1 MLMKIIYLLLLVF
14 GSSMAVGQ
22 MQFLG
27 FDHNYCPDAMSINY
41 TYSNWFNQLSEE
53 GGFKV
58 YRDGVEVYSSS
69 ASLPN
74 TPTCVDLKFVNDG
87 VGFMVLRTPLGQHRL
102 YRTEDYGQ
110 TWQDVLDSNGPPF
123 YAGMYIINDWTAYMV
138 TYYFSDFQKQ
148 VDLARGST
156 IPSNRDAHF
165 INDNMVST
173 DIYKTDSLLNDDRCG
188 ADSLHFSFLYNGD
201 TVNYHINFEVIN
213 ASVLESKNAYEPFFV
228 YPNPA
233 RTLFSLRLP
242 EGNVV
247 KSLRLINLAGAEVAT
262 FDAQQIQNNAFFIG
276 DVLPGLYVLQTQ
288 TLQGLYQSKITIE

>member
-1 MLMKIIYLLLLVF
+1 MKIIHLLLLVF
-14 GSSMAVGQ
+14 GSSLAFGQ

-27 FDHNYCPDAMSINY
+27 FDHNYCPDALSMNY
-41 TYSNWFNQLSEE
+41 TYTNWFNQLSEQ
-53 GGFKV
+53 GGYKI
-58 YRDGVEVYSSS
+58 YRDGVEVYSGS

-87 VGFMVLRTPLGQHRL
+87 VGFMVLRTPLEHHRL

-110 TWQDVLDSNGPPF
+110 TWQDILSTNAPPY
-123 YAGMYIINDWTAYMV
+123 YAGMYIINDWTAYML
-138 TYYFSDFQKQ
+138 TYYFSDIQQ
-148 VDLARGST
+148 LVVLSRGST

-165 INDNMVST
+165 INDNIVGT
-173 DIYKTDSLLNDDRCG
+173 DIYETDSLLNDDRCG

-213 ASVLESKNAYEPFFV
+213 ASIFESQPDHEPLVV

-233 RTLFSLRLP
+233 RTSFSLQLP

-247 KSLRLINLAGAEVAT
+247 KSLNLVNLAGAEVST
-262 FDAQQIQNNAFFIG
+262 FDEQQIQNNAFLIG
-276 DVLPGLYVLQTQ
+276 ELQPGIYVLQTQ
-288 TLQGLYQSKITIE
+288 TLQGLYQSKLMIE

>member
-1 MLMKIIYLLLLVF
+1 MKIIYLLLLVF
-14 GSSMAVGQ
+14 GSSLAFGQ

-27 FDHNYCPDAMSINY
+27 FDHNYCPDALSMNY
-41 TYSNWFNQLSEE
+41 TYTNWFNQLSEQ
-53 GGFKV
+53 GGYKI
-58 YRDGVEVYSSS
+58 YRDGVEVYSGS

-110 TWQDVLDSNGPPF
+110 TWQDILDSNGPPF

-156 IPSNRDAHF
+156 IQSNRDAHF
-165 INDNMVST
+165 INDTMVST

-188 ADSLHFSFLYNGD
+188 ADSLQFAFVSNGD
-201 TVNYHINFEVIN
+201 TINYHINFEVIN
-213 ASVLESKNAYEPFFV
+213 ANVLESKNAYELLFV

-233 RTLFSLRLP
+233 RTLFSLQLP

-247 KSLRLINLAGAEVAT
+247 KSLRLVNLAGAEVAT
-262 FDAQQIQNNAFFIG
+262 FDEQQIQNNAFFIG

-288 TLQGLYQSKITIE
+288 TLQGLYQSKIMIE

>member
-1 MLMKIIYLLLLVF
+1 MKIIYLLLLVF
-14 GSSMAVGQ
+14 GSSLAFGQ

-27 FDHNYCPDAMSINY
+27 FDHNYCPDALSMNY
-41 TYSNWFNQLSEE
+41 TYTNWFNQLSEQ
-53 GGFKV
+53 GGYKI
-58 YRDGVEVYSSS
+58 YRDGVEVYSGS

-110 TWQDVLDSNGPPF
+110 TWQDILDSNGPPF

-156 IPSNRDAHF
+156 IQSNRDAHF
-165 INDNMVST
+165 INDTMVST

-188 ADSLHFSFLYNGD
+188 ADSLHFSFLSNGD
-201 TVNYHINFEVIN
+201 TINYHINFEVIN
-213 ASVLESKNAYEPFFV
+213 ANVLESKNAYEPLFV

-233 RTLFSLRLP
+233 RTLFSLQLP

-288 TLQGLYQSKITIE
+288 TLQGLYQSKIMIE

>member
-1 MLMKIIYLLLLVF
+1 MKIIYLLLLVF
-14 GSSMAVGQ
+14 GSSMAIGQ

-27 FDHNYCPDAMSINY
+27 FDHNYCPDALSINY

-87 VGFMVLRTPLGQHRL
+87 VGFMVVRTPMEYHKF

-110 TWQDVLDSNGPPF
+110 TWQDILTANGPPY
-123 YAGMYIINDWTAYMV
+123 YAGMYIINDWTAYML
-138 TYYFSDFQKQ
+138 TYYFSDFVQL
-148 VDLARGST
+148 VFLSRGST
-156 IPSNRDAHF
+156 IPSNRKADF
-165 INDNMVST
+165 IYDTLEYT

-188 ADSLHFSFLYNGD
+188 ADSLQFAFVSNGD

-213 ASVLESKNAYEPFFV
+213 ASVLESKNAYEPLFV

-233 RTLFSLRLP
+233 RTSFSLRLP

-247 KSLRLINLAGAEVAT
+247 KSLRLVNLAGAEVAT
-262 FDAQQIQNNAFFIG
+262 FDAQQIQNNSFGIG
-276 DVLPGLYVLQTQ
+276 DLLPGLYVLQTQ

>member
-1 MLMKIIYLLLLVF
+1 MKIIYLLLLVF
-14 GSSMAVGQ
+14 GSSLAFGQ

-27 FDHNYCPDAMSINY
+27 FDHNYCPDALSMNY
-41 TYSNWFNQLSEE
+41 TYTNWFNQLSEQ
-53 GGFKV
+53 GGYKI

-110 TWQDVLDSNGPPF
+110 TWQDILDSNGPPF

-156 IPSNRDAHF
+156 IQSNRDAHF
-165 INDNMVST
+165 INDTMVST
-173 DIYKTDSLLNDDRCG
+173 DIYKTDSLLNDDRCW
-188 ADSLHFSFLYNGD
+188 ADSLHFSFLSNGD

-213 ASVLESKNAYEPFFV
+213 ASIIESQPDYEPLVV

-233 RTLFSLRLP
+233 RTSFSLQLP

-247 KSLRLINLAGAEVAT
+247 KNLRLVNLAGAEVAT
-262 FDAQQIQNNAFFIG
+262 FDEQQIQNNAFFIG

-288 TLQGLYQSKITIE
+288 TLQGLYQSKIMIE

>member
-1 MLMKIIYLLLLVF
+1 MKIIHLLLLVF
-14 GSSMAVGQ
+14 GSSLAFGQ

-41 TYSNWFNQLSEE
+41 TYSNWFNQLSEQ
-53 GGFKV
+53 GGYKI
-58 YRDGVEVYSSS
+58 YRDGVEVYSGS
-69 ASLPN
+69 ASLPY

-110 TWQDVLDSNGPPF
+110 TWQDILDSNGPPF

-156 IPSNRDAHF
+156 IQSNRDAHF
-165 INDNMVST
+165 INDTMVST

-188 ADSLHFSFLYNGD
+188 ADSLQFAFVSNGD
-201 TVNYHINFEVIN
+201 TINYHINFEVIN
-213 ASVLESKNAYEPFFV
+213 ASILESKNAYEPLFV

-233 RTLFSLRLP
+233 RTLFSLQLP

-247 KSLRLINLAGAEVAT
+247 KSLRLVNLAGAEVAT
-262 FDAQQIQNNAFFIG
+262 FDEQQIQNNAFLL
-276 DVLPGLYVLQTQ
+276 DELPPGIYMLQTH

>member
-1 MLMKIIYLLLLVF
+1 MKIIHLLLLVF
-14 GSSMAVGQ
+14 GSSLAFGQ

-27 FDHNYCPDAMSINY
+27 FDHNYCPDALSMNY
-41 TYSNWFNQLSEE
+41 TYTNWFNQLSEQ
-53 GGFKV
+53 GGYKI

-110 TWQDVLDSNGPPF
+110 TWQDILDSNGPPF

-156 IPSNRDAHF
+156 IQSNRDAHF

-188 ADSLHFSFLYNGD
+188 ADSLHFSFVNNGD

-213 ASVLESKNAYEPFFV
+213 ASVFESQLDYEQLVV

-233 RTLFSLRLP
+233 RTSFSLQLL

-247 KSLRLINLAGAEVAT
+247 KSLRLVNLAGAELAT
-262 FDAQQIQNNAFFIG
+262 FDEQQIQSNAFLIG
-276 DVLPGLYVLQTQ
+276 ELPPGLYMLQTQ
-288 TLQGLYQSKITIE
+288 TLQGLYQSKLMVE

>member
-1 MLMKIIYLLLLVF
+1 MKIIHLLLLVF
-14 GSSMAVGQ
+14 GSSLAFGQ

-27 FDHNYCPDAMSINY
+27 FDHNYCPDALSMNY
-41 TYSNWFNQLSEE
+41 TYTNWFNQLSEQ
-53 GGFKV
+53 GGYKI
-58 YRDGVEVYSSS
+58 YRDGVEVYSGS

-110 TWQDVLDSNGPPF
+110 TWQDILDSNGPPF
-123 YAGMYIINDWTAYMV
+123 YAGMYIINDWTAYML

-148 VDLARGST
+148 VDLGRGST
-156 IPSNRDAHF
+156 IQSNRDAHF
-165 INDNMVST
+165 INDTMVST

-213 ASVLESKNAYEPFFV
+213 ANVLESKNAYEPLFV

-233 RTLFSLRLP
+233 RTSFSLQLP

-247 KSLRLINLAGAEVAT
+247 KSLNLVNLAGAEVAT
-262 FDAQQIQNNAFFIG
+262 FDEQQIQNNAFFIG
-276 DVLPGLYVLQTQ
+276 DVLPGLYMLQTQ
-288 TLQGLYQSKITIE
+288 TLQGLYQSKLMIE

>member
-1 MLMKIIYLLLLVF
+1 MKIIYLLLLVF
-14 GSSMAVGQ
+14 GSSLAFGQ

-27 FDHNYCPDAMSINY
+27 FDHNYCPDALSMNY
-41 TYSNWFNQLSEE
+41 TYTNWFNQLSEQ
-53 GGFKV
+53 GGYKI
-58 YRDGVEVYSSS
+58 YRDGVEVYSGS

-110 TWQDVLDSNGPPF
+110 TWQDILDSNGPPF

-156 IPSNRDAHF
+156 IQSNRDAHF
-165 INDNMVST
+165 INDTMVST
-173 DIYKTDSLLNDDRCG
+173 DIYKTDSLLNDDRCW
-188 ADSLHFSFLYNGD
+188 ADSLHFSFLSNGD

-213 ASVLESKNAYEPFFV
+213 ASIIESQPDYEPLVV

-233 RTLFSLRLP
+233 RTSFSLQLP

-247 KSLRLINLAGAEVAT
+247 KNLRLVNLAGAEVAT
-262 FDAQQIQNNAFFIG
+262 FDEQQIQNNAFFIG

-288 TLQGLYQSKITIE
+288 TLQGLYQSKIMIE

>member
-1 MLMKIIYLLLLVF
+1 MKIIYLLLLVF
-14 GSSMAVGQ
+14 GSSLAVGQ

-27 FDHNYCPDAMSINY
+27 FDHNYCPDALSMNY
-41 TYSNWFNQLSEE
+41 TYTNWFNQLSEQ
-53 GGFKV
+53 GGYKI
-58 YRDGVEVYSSS
+58 YRDGVEVYSGS

-110 TWQDVLDSNGPPF
+110 TWQDILDSNGPPF

-156 IPSNRDAHF
+156 IQSNRDAHF
-165 INDNMVST
+165 INDTMVST
-173 DIYKTDSLLNDDRCG
+173 DIYKTDSLLNVDRCW
-188 ADSLHFSFLYNGD
+188 ADSLHFSFLSNGD

-213 ASVLESKNAYEPFFV
+213 ASIIESQPDYEPLVV

-233 RTLFSLRLP
+233 RTSFSLQLP

-247 KSLRLINLAGAEVAT
+247 KSLRLVNLAGAEVAT
-262 FDAQQIQNNAFFIG
+262 FDEQQIQNNAFFIG
-276 DVLPGLYVLQTQ
+276 DILPGLYVLQTQ
-288 TLQGLYQSKITIE
+288 TLQGLYQIKIMIE

>member
-1 MLMKIIYLLLLVF
+1 MKIIHLLLLVF
-14 GSSMAVGQ
+14 GSSLAFGQ

-41 TYSNWFNQLSEE
+41 TYSNWFNQLSEQ
-53 GGFKV
+53 GGYIV
-58 YRDGVEVYSSS
+58 YRDGVEVHSSS

-110 TWQDVLDSNGPPF
+110 TWQDILDSNGPPF

-156 IPSNRDAHF
+156 IQSNRDAHF
-165 INDNMVST
+165 INDTMVST

-188 ADSLHFSFLYNGD
+188 ADSLQFAFVSNGD
-201 TVNYHINFEVIN
+201 TINYHINFEVIN
-213 ASVLESKNAYEPFFV
+213 ASILESKNAYEPLFV

-233 RTLFSLRLP
+233 RTLFSLQLP

-247 KSLRLINLAGAEVAT
+247 KSLRLVNLAGAEVAT
-262 FDAQQIQNNAFFIG
+262 FDEQQIQNNAFFIG
-276 DVLPGLYVLQTQ
+276 DVLPGLYVLQTH
-288 TLQGLYQSKITIE
+288 TLQGLYQSKIMIE

>member
-1 MLMKIIYLLLLVF
+1 MKIIYLLLLVF
-14 GSSMAVGQ
+14 GSSLAFGQ

-27 FDHNYCPDAMSINY
+27 FDHNYCPDALSMNY
-41 TYSNWFNQLSEE
+41 TYTNWFNQLSEQ

-58 YRDGVEVYSSS
+58 YRDGVEVYSGS

-110 TWQDVLDSNGPPF
+110 TWQDILDSNGPPF

-156 IPSNRDAHF
+156 IQSNRDAHF
-165 INDNMVST
+165 INDTMVST

-188 ADSLHFSFLYNGD
+188 ADSLQFAFVSNGD
-201 TVNYHINFEVIN
+201 TINYHINFEVIN
-213 ASVLESKNAYEPFFV
+213 ASVLESKNAYEPLFV

-233 RTLFSLRLP
+233 RTSFSLQLP

-247 KSLRLINLAGAEVAT
+247 KSLRLVNLAGAEVAT
-262 FDAQQIQNNAFFIG
+262 FDAQQFQNNSFGIG
-276 DVLPGLYVLQTQ
+276 DLLPGLYVLQTQ

>member
-1 MLMKIIYLLLLVF
+1 MKIIYLLLLVF
-14 GSSMAVGQ
+14 GSGLAVGQ

-27 FDHNYCPDAMSINY
+27 FDHNYCPDALSMNY
-41 TYSNWFNQLSEE
+41 TYTNWFNQLSEQ
-53 GGFKV
+53 GGYKI
-58 YRDGVEVYSSS
+58 YRDGVEVYSGS
-69 ASLPN
+69 ASLPY

-110 TWQDVLDSNGPPF
+110 TWQDILDSNGPPF

-156 IPSNRDAHF
+156 IQSNRDAHF
-165 INDNMVST
+165 INDTMVST
-173 DIYKTDSLLNDDRCG
+173 DIYKTDSLLNADRCG
-188 ADSLHFSFLYNGD
+188 VDSLQFSFVTNGD
-201 TVNYHINFEVIN
+201 TITYHINFEVIN
-213 ASVLESKNAYEPFFV
+213 ANVLESKNAYESLLV

-233 RTLFSLRLP
+233 RTSFSLQLP

-247 KSLRLINLAGAEVAT
+247 KSLRLVNLAGAEVAT
-262 FDAQQIQNNAFFIG
+262 FDEQQIQNNAFLL
-276 DVLPGLYVLQTQ
+276 DELPPGIYMLQTH
-288 TLQGLYQSKITIE
+288 TLQGLYQSKIMIE

>member
-1 MLMKIIYLLLLVF
+1 MKIIHLLLLVF
-14 GSSMAVGQ
+14 GSSLAFGQ

-27 FDHNYCPDAMSINY
+27 FDHNYCPDALSMNY
-41 TYSNWFNQLSEE
+41 TYTNWFNQLSEQ

-110 TWQDVLDSNGPPF
+110 TWQDILDSNGPPF

-156 IPSNRDAHF
+156 IQSNRDAHF
-165 INDNMVST
+165 INDTMVST

-188 ADSLHFSFLYNGD
+188 ADSLQFAFVSNGD
-201 TVNYHINFEVIN
+201 TINYHINFEVIN
-213 ASVLESKNAYEPFFV
+213 ASILESKNAYEPLFV

-233 RTLFSLRLP
+233 RTLFSLQLP

-247 KSLRLINLAGAEVAT
+247 KSLRLVNLAGAEVAT
-262 FDAQQIQNNAFFIG
+262 FAEQQIQNNAFFIG
-276 DVLPGLYVLQTQ
+276 DVLPGLYVLQTH
-288 TLQGLYQSKITIE
+288 TLQGLYQSKIMIE

>member
-1 MLMKIIYLLLLVF
+1 MKIIHLLLLVF
-14 GSSMAVGQ
+14 GSSLAFGQ

-27 FDHNYCPDAMSINY
+27 FDHNYCPDALSMNY
-41 TYSNWFNQLSEE
+41 TYTNWFNQLSEQ

-110 TWQDVLDSNGPPF
+110 TWQDILDSNGPPF

-156 IPSNRDAHF
+156 IQSNRDAHF
-165 INDNMVST
+165 INDTMVST

-188 ADSLHFSFLYNGD
+188 ADSLQFAFVSNGD
-201 TVNYHINFEVIN
+201 TINYHINFEVIN
-213 ASVLESKNAYEPFFV
+213 ASILESKNAYEPLFV

-233 RTLFSLRLP
+233 RTLFSLQLP

-247 KSLRLINLAGAEVAT
+247 KSLRLVNLAGAEVAT
-262 FDAQQIQNNAFFIG
+262 FDEQQIQNNAFFIG
-276 DVLPGLYVLQTQ
+276 DVLPGLYVLQTH
-288 TLQGLYQSKITIE
+288 TLQGLYQSKIMIE

>member
-1 MLMKIIYLLLLVF
+1 MKIIHLLLLVF
-14 GSSMAVGQ
+14 GSSLAFGQ

-27 FDHNYCPDAMSINY
+27 FDHNYCPDALSMNY
-41 TYSNWFNQLSEE
+41 TYTNWFNQLSEQ

-110 TWQDVLDSNGPPF
+110 TWQDILDSNGPPF

-156 IPSNRDAHF
+156 IQSNRDAHF
-165 INDNMVST
+165 INDTMVST

-188 ADSLHFSFLYNGD
+188 ADSLQFAFVSNGD
-201 TVNYHINFEVIN
+201 TINYHINFEVIN
-213 ASVLESKNAYEPFFV
+213 ASILESKNAYEPLFV

-233 RTLFSLRLP
+233 RTLFSLQLP

-247 KSLRLINLAGAEVAT
+247 KSLRLVNLAGAEVAT
-262 FDAQQIQNNAFFIG
+262 FDEQQIQNNAFFIG

-288 TLQGLYQSKITIE
+288 TLQGLYQSKIMIE